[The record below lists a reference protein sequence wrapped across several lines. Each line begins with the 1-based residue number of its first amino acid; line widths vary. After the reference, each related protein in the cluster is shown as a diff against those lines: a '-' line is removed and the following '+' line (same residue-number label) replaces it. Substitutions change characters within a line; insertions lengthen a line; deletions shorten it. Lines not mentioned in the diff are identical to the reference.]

1 MLKKYLIYIPF
12 SVLLTCVLYQLYY
25 TLSFNNFPTITD
37 GATVLLLG
45 KEVAGGNVLLRGW
58 ELSTVPFYFT
68 EVVIYALS
76 SLIVGYSKS
85 LAFVIPSILY
95 VVIIWLMF
103 SLSKNKLLSISLL
116 TFFVV
121 FPADM
126 AVTSMLSAC
135 IHMGTYAFIFASI
148 ILLEKYDATENIV
161 NLIIA
166 TIISALSLFS
176 DNISM
181 FIYIIPMILASTV
194 MFAKHREKKY
204 LTLAFSAVVSI
215 LISKLIKYG
224 FSVQNGFHLPGINDI
239 RVVTYENISNN
250 INTAIQG
257 TLLFF
262 NANIFG
268 QPLKL
273 SYDTF
278 SIFSRFLGFL
288 ALIYFAA
295 KRALRFRCLSFT
307 DILII
312 SSIVLMLA
320 AYVGSN
326 LPRNIWTI
334 RYLVPVYLMLVIFVS
349 REKYEN
355 KYILLS
361 VFFAGMASGVSTIN
375 IQESNEKHDQFA
387 CISEKIKQS
396 GGEFGYA
403 TFDYTNSVGIDST
416 LKIANIKFENGKVV
430 RDRWLTNNEWYNKG
444 NNFFILPD
452 DTQVNIVKTEFGTP
466 HSIEYVCN
474 VFILTYDKN

>member
-181 FIYIIPMILASTV
+181 FIYII
-194 MFAKHREKKY
+194 H
-204 LTLAFSAVVSI
+204 VS
-215 LISKLIKYG
+215 YT
-224 FSVQNGFHLPGINDI
+224 HL
-239 RVVTYENISNN
+239 
-250 INTAIQG
+250 
-257 TLLFF
+257 
-262 NANIFG
+262 
-268 QPLKL
+268 
-273 SYDTF
+273 
-278 SIFSRFLGFL
+278 
-288 ALIYFAA
+288 
-295 KRALRFRCLSFT
+295 
-307 DILII
+307 
-312 SSIVLMLA
+312 
-320 AYVGSN
+320 
-326 LPRNIWTI
+326 
-334 RYLVPVYLMLVIFVS
+334 
-349 REKYEN
+349 
-355 KYILLS
+355 
-361 VFFAGMASGVSTIN
+361 
-375 IQESNEKHDQFA
+375 
-387 CISEKIKQS
+387 
-396 GGEFGYA
+396 
-403 TFDYTNSVGIDST
+403 
-416 LKIANIKFENGKVV
+416 
-430 RDRWLTNNEWYNKG
+430 
-444 NNFFILPD
+444 
-452 DTQVNIVKTEFGTP
+452 
-466 HSIEYVCN
+466 
-474 VFILTYDKN
+474 